1 MGPAS
6 GSRQCR
12 SRRAPSRSL
21 VNTPPCI
28 PEGVR
33 PEIARASR
41 ALAVEARVTPRESR
55 APAVEARATPREAR
69 APAVEA
75 RATPRKARVL
85 AVETWATLGE
95 LRRLLRLA
103 TTDRA
108 VRRGDPHPCL
118 LGLLRRRLRERYG
131 SARQRPEGRAPGRL
145 TLPRKYGKVVAMKT
159 TLEIP
164 DDLFRQT
171 KAVAALR
178 GESLKDFVTEALQAH
193 LERQTP
199 GSSTERG
206 WRTVFGRARREDVEP
221 VDTLISEEFEHVE
234 LDEWR

>member
-41 ALAVEARVTPRESR
+41 ALAVEARVTPREAR
-55 APAVEARATPREAR
+55 VLAVEARATLRAAR
-69 APAVEA
+69 IPAVEA
-75 RATPRKARVL
+75 
-85 AVETWATLGE
+85 WATLGE

-178 GESLKDFVTEALQAH
+178 
-193 LERQTP
+193 R
-199 GSSTERG
+199 
-206 WRTVFGRARREDVEP
+206 
-221 VDTLISEEFEHVE
+221 
-234 LDEWR
+234 